1 MLSISKNELKIFFT
15 FFIIYFI
22 LIHWTGWNEYSS
34 FALIKSVFDE
44 GKFQI
49 DNYFNYTVDRS
60 YYNGH
65 YYSNKAPGLSFISAP
80 IYTTWKFIYK
90 NLLFSSSYSI
100 NNSSIYY
107 ETINNQKVILYIENF
122 NVFDLISQ
130 FLLTAFTS
138 PLYSA
143 LLILLIYKF
152 SKFFIKKEN
161 QRLIPVIIFSSG
173 TLILPYAVVFF
184 THNISL
190 FFVSLSF
197 FILFI
202 SLRIKTCNKK
212 IILAGLLAGLSF
224 FIDNLSIIILFS
236 LVIYLILFKKK
247 IFLISFLLGAF
258 LGILPQLLY
267 NFAIFG
273 NPLEFTY
280 KYLDLSIWSTTDF
293 VKEKNTLG
301 FSLFPNP
308 YVILEL
314 LIYPFRGLFF
324 YSPIL
329 LIALIGFFNKKT
341 NYKNE
346 LIFILISVVLLIYV
360 VSGFWAWWGGAGLFG
375 PRYLIFIMPFLLL
388 PLIFSIKKINL
399 KILKILIV
407 ISILI
412 NLSGLQKWVAI
423 NENPATLVLDYNA
436 KEKVASLK
444 IISSPIQEYYFPLFL
459 TNGPRSKILE
469 SVLDGKIDIR
479 DKYYLFDDSKM
490 PFFSLLPVGLFLFFV
505 WRKNISIVKFKNFI
519 TNNKEI
525 FIVTIFLIFLLN
537 VPGMQYKFLFINWY
551 AEERDESSSFR
562 WMSNNASIQIYS
574 DREKIMKLETTSYH
588 KNRTLNVYVNNE
600 LVEKLE
606 VAPHWNKTTTEFR
619 LQKGENIIRFVS
631 KEGCDVPKEV
641 ENSTDT
647 RCLSFAFRN
656 I

>member
-1 MLSISKNELKIFFT
+1 
-15 FFIIYFI
+15 
-22 LIHWTGWNEYSS
+22 
-34 FALIKSVFDE
+34 
-44 GKFQI
+44 
-49 DNYFNYTVDRS
+49 
-60 YYNGH
+60 
-65 YYSNKAPGLSFISAP
+65 
-80 IYTTWKFIYK
+80 
-90 NLLFSSSYSI
+90 
-100 NNSSIYY
+100 
-107 ETINNQKVILYIENF
+107 
-122 NVFDLISQ
+122 
-130 FLLTAFTS
+130 
-138 PLYSA
+138 
-143 LLILLIYKF
+143 
-152 SKFFIKKEN
+152 
-161 QRLIPVIIFSSG
+161 
-173 TLILPYAVVFF
+173 
-184 THNISL
+184 
-190 FFVSLSF
+190 
-197 FILFI
+197 
-202 SLRIKTCNKK
+202 
-212 IILAGLLAGLSF
+212 
-224 FIDNLSIIILFS
+224 
-236 LVIYLILFKKK
+236 
-247 IFLISFLLGAF
+247 
-258 LGILPQLLY
+258 
-267 NFAIFG
+267 
-273 NPLEFTY
+273 
-280 KYLDLSIWSTTDF
+280 
-293 VKEKNTLG
+293 
-301 FSLFPNP
+301 
-308 YVILEL
+308 
-314 LIYPFRGLFF
+314 
-324 YSPIL
+324 
-329 LIALIGFFNKKT
+329 
-341 NYKNE
+341 
-346 LIFILISVVLLIYV
+346 
-360 VSGFWAWWGGAGLFG
+360 
-375 PRYLIFIMPFLLL
+375 L

-469 SVLDGKIDIR
+469 SILDGKIDIR